1 MTLVDAGPLVALI
14 DRGEPEHKRCVDV
27 LAELSGPLITTWPAF
42 TEAICLLGG
51 AGGWSA
57 QAALWKLVDRGDLQL
72 ADLDVS
78 MRQRSRDLMAKY
90 DDVPMDLADA
100 SLVALAESLKL
111 NRVFTL
117 DSDFHI
123 YRMKTRRAFE
133 VLP

>member
-14 DRGEPEHKRCVDV
+14 DRGEADHECCVDA

-42 TEAICLLGG
+42 TEAIYLLGG
-51 AGGWSA
+51 AGGWPA
-57 QAALWKLVDRGDLQL
+57 QETLWKLVDRGDLQL
-72 ADLDVS
+72 VDLDVS
-78 MRQRSRDLMAKY
+78 MRQRCRALMGKY
-90 DDVPMDLADA
+90 ADVPMDLADA

-133 VLP
+133 AVP